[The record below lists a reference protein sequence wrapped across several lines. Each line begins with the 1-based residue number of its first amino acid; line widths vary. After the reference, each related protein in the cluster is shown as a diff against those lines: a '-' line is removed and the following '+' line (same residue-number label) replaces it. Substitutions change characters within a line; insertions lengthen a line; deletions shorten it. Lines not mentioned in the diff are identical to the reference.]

1 MKFTKKW
8 SIQKFKTDIF
18 PFLIF
23 IIFRKNK
30 SRFYKIK
37 RSILYTIL
45 ILLISL
51 NWLDVHAQLST
62 TSKSN
67 SEFFTRNTERTYIY
81 IDTVEENLQQDSLKK
96 GQTFYKNLK
105 SKAYKNNI
113 TKELYNLF
121 FVTPSKNEKISTKTR
136 EQSGEVFL
144 PYEGK
149 RINKI
154 IVDVIPPFKPN
165 FLDSLQKTR
174 IWLEKTANKL
184 HNTSSR
190 GHIKKLLYI
199 KEGDTIDAY
208 NTADNERLIR
218 RLSYIKDAQIIII
231 PVMGS
236 SELVDLYLLVKD
248 QFSWGFDLDIGSFSS
263 SSLELYNQNLFGRG
277 HEIKSGFEYNSSK
290 SKTWGYLAS
299 YGVQNIKNTHI
310 SAKISFRDN
319 YKSSFVGLNLEK
331 KFETFLTQ
339 YAGGLS
345 LSRTRHSSKIKSND
359 PILNK
364 EPLDFDYAS
373 SWIGRAFKLNS
384 KKKLAKKRLFSTLGY
399 TSINFSRRPEVTAD
413 INRFFHNKRTYLSSL
428 TLNQVQYFKSNLIYN
443 FGRTE
448 DIPYGYMMQV
458 TGGFEDNEF
467 SSRKYFAFE
476 YQRATHF
483 YKAKSYFF
491 TRFALGGYFDKNH
504 FEQGNF
510 ILQNRYISRLRKTG
524 RYRLRNFVELNYSLG
539 IRRFPEE
546 FITFNTDTGIRGF
559 SSLQAIGTQ
568 RLTLKLENMT
578 FTPFM
583 LAGFRLAF
591 FNFLD
596 VGTIGSNQNHPL
608 KNKAYYGL
616 GLGIRLNNENL
627 VFKTIEL
634 RFALY
639 PKAPSDFTSPQYGI
653 SGEDRPNFNNFN
665 VKGPKIIDFE

>member
-1 MKFTKKW
+1 MKFTKKL

-23 IIFRKNK
+23 IIFKNK
-30 SRFYKIK
+30 PRFIKIK
-37 RSILYTIL
+37 KSILYSIL
-45 ILLISL
+45 ILLIST
-51 NWLDVHAQLST
+51 NWLDVHAQIST
-62 TSKSN
+62 TSKPN
-67 SEFFTRNTERTYIY
+67 SQYFTSDAGRTYIY
-81 IDTVEENLQQDSLKK
+81 IDTIDEHLRKDSLKK
-96 GQTFYKNLK
+96 GQTFYNNLK
-105 SKAYKNNI
+105 SKAYKSNI

-121 FVTPSKNEKISTKTR
+121 FVSPNKNEIISTKTR

-174 IWLEKTANKL
+174 IWFEKTANKL

-190 GHIKKLLYI
+190 EHIKKLLYI

-218 RLSYIKDAQIIII
+218 KLSYIKDAQFIVI

-248 QFSWGFDLDIGSFSS
+248 QFSWGFDLDMGSFTS

-290 SKTWGYLAS
+290 SQKWGYLAS
-299 YGVQNIKNTHI
+299 YKVQNIKNTHI
-310 SAKISFRDN
+310 NAGISFRDN
-319 YKSSFVGLNLEK
+319 YKNSFVGLSLERQ
-331 KFETFLTQ
+331 FETFLTQ

-345 LSRTRHSSKIKSND
+345 LSRTRHSKKIKSND

-373 SWIGRAFKLNS
+373 TWMGRAFKLS
-384 KKKLAKKRLFSTLGY
+384 SPQKLAKKRLFSTLGY
-399 TSINFSRRPEVTAD
+399 SSLKFSKRPEVAPD
-413 INRFFHNKRTYLSSL
+413 LNRFFHNKRTYLSSL

-448 DIPYGYMMQV
+448 DIPYGYMMQL
-458 TGGFEDNEF
+458 TGGLEDNEF
-467 SSRKYFAFE
+467 SYRKYLAFD
-476 YQRATHF
+476 YQRATYF

-491 TRFALGGYFDKNH
+491 TRFALGGFFDKSH

-510 ILQNRYISRLRKTG
+510 IFQNKYISRLRKTG

-546 FITFNTDTGIRGF
+546 FITFNTDTGIRGY
-559 SSLQAIGTQ
+559 SSLQATGTQ

-578 FTPFM
+578 FTPYM
-583 LAGFRLAF
+583 AAGFRLAF

-596 VGTIGSNQNHPL
+596 VGTIGSNQHHPL

-627 VFKTIEL
+627 VFKTIEI